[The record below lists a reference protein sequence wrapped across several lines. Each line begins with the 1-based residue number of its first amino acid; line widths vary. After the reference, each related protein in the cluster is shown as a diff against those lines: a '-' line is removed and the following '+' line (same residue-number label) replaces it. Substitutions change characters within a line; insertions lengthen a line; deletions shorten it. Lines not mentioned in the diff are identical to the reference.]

1 MSQLKVYGG
10 APLLI
15 FNMADPSSVLLHDA
29 FETEIE
35 DIKLHPVVVLKLCIG
50 FAHPPVPL
58 HFTVHS

>member
-1 MSQLKVYGG
+1 
-10 APLLI
+10 
-15 FNMADPSSVLLHDA
+15 MADPSSVLLHEA

-35 DIKLHPVVVLKLCIG
+35 DIKLQPVVVLKVCIG